1 MTISTQASTI
11 STILML
17 KLSTLSGTMVNNYLN
32 PDQSVLENMHV
43 SQSFKMLQKDEF
55 NILDLLKPEEYRLVR
70 RRMIESVLATDMANH
85 AKTLT
90 TLKSK
95 VETFDI
101 KNGKNIERMIFPENL
116 SKTYE
121 NQQTVLSMIIHSA
134 DISNPAKPNHIQKTW
149 VDLIFI
155 EFFKQGDLENNSHL
169 PVSLLCDRATTN
181 IDKSQVGFMN
191 FVVIPT
197 FESLLNVIPEVTPFM
212 DFIKINLKKYEEL
225 TKQGEN
231 K

>member
-1 MTISTQASTI
+1 
-11 STILML
+11 
-17 KLSTLSGTMVNNYLN
+17 MVNNYLN

>member
-1 MTISTQASTI
+1 
-11 STILML
+11 
-17 KLSTLSGTMVNNYLN
+17 
-32 PDQSVLENMHV
+32 MHV
-43 SQSFKMLQKDEF
+43 SQAFKMILKDEF
-55 NILDLLKPEEYRLVR
+55 NILDLLKPEEFRIVR
-70 RRMIESVLATDMANH
+70 RRMIESIIATDMANH

-95 VETFDI
+95 VETFDV
-101 KNGKNIERMIFPENL
+101 KSGKNIERMIFPENL

-121 NQQTVLSMIIHSA
+121 NQQTILSMIIHAA
-134 DISNPAKPNHIQKTW
+134 DISNPAKPSQIQKTW

-155 EFFKQGDLENNSHL
+155 EFFKQGDLEKKSVL
-169 PVSLLCDRATTN
+169 PVTLLCDRATTN
-181 IDKSQVGFMN
+181 IDKSQIGFMN

-197 FESLLNVIPEVTPFM
+197 FEALLNVIPEVVPFM

-225 TKQGEN
+225 TKQEN